1 MTLFVDDITF
11 TTWDMLIY
19 DEALHT
25 IKVEGKRRE
34 IGGRGVAGDKWPHTD
49 PVCLQ
54 RRTVL
59 HTELSFKLNQTTH
72 LIYF

>member
-1 MTLFVDDITF
+1 MTVFVDDVTF

-25 IKVEGKRRE
+25 IEVEGKRRE
-34 IGGRGVAGDKWPHTD
+34 MGGRGVAGDKWPHTD

-54 RRTVL
+54 RRIVL
-59 HTELSFKLNQTTH
+59 HKEL
-72 LIYF
+72 

>member
-11 TTWDMLIY
+11 TTWDTLIY

-34 IGGRGVAGDKWPHTD
+34 IGGRGVAGD
-49 PVCLQ
+49 
-54 RRTVL
+54 
-59 HTELSFKLNQTTH
+59 
-72 LIYF
+72 